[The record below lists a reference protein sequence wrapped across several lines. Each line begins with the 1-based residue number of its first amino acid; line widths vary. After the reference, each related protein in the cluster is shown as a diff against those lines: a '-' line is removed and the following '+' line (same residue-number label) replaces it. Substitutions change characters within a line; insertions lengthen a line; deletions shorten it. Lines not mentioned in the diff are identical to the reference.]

1 MNGSQDKNIAVA
13 LKYPENADAPFITAK
28 SRGAL
33 AKKMLEIAE
42 KNKIPIV
49 KNDIAAEILTA
60 EEIGEAIPEETWE
73 IIAKIFA
80 FLMEKNENL

>member
-1 MNGSQDKNIAVA
+1 MNSLKNEKSAVA

-33 AKKMLEIAE
+33 AKKMLEIAKE
-42 KNKIPIV
+42 NAVPIIKNE
-49 KNDIAAEILTA
+49 IAAEILTA
-60 EEIGEAIPEETWE
+60 EEIGSSIPEETWE

-80 FLMEKNENL
+80 FLIEKNGNL